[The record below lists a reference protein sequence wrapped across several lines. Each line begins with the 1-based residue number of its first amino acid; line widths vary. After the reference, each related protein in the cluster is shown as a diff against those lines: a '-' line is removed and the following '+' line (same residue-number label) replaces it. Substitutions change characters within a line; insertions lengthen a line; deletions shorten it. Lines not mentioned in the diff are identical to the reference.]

1 MKIGLQM
8 IFTLLLEVIQAE
20 DGEGRVRQEN
30 FLGQLLRI
38 LLGRKV
44 FGGVLDDWLNRWQL
58 NWLRGLLVFS
68 HH

>member
-58 NWLRGLLVFS
+58 NWL
-68 HH
+68 